1 MTVLPKVLKARPL
14 QMHPPSTELPD
25 SEGSENDE
33 PGEEDWHIAEDEV
46 SAPAREDARRGRGK
60 KRDRPRG
67 VAGPRGVET
76 SSAANVEVAE
86 QDTRR
91 REPGG
96 KKSRRHG
103 IKDTPLGES
112 GAAAA
117 ATTKSGF
124 RPKR

>member
-33 PGEEDWHIAEDEV
+33 PGEEEWRIAEDAV
-46 SAPAREDARRGRGK
+46 SAPAREDARRGK

-76 SSAANVEVAE
+76 SSAAANVEVAE

-91 REPGG
+91 RELGG
-96 KKSRRHG
+96 KKSRRYD
-103 IKDTPLGES
+103 IKDTLQGES